1 MRNEIPADQIL
12 RCRWILTWKPI
23 DPTEI
28 EKHDGRTHKAK
39 ARLVI
44 LGYMDPKID
53 EVPRDSPTLN
63 KTSRMPTLQ
72 LVASYGWSLMSFD
85 FKAAFHQGQ
94 PQEGRT
100 IAVDPTPELRAAT
113 RMSAAEIGLLNK
125 GAYGL
130 IDAPYL
136 WYCALVN
143 ELMSLGME
151 MCPFDPC
158 LFVLRESSDSTCPGQ
173 LAGVLGIHV
182 DDGICGGN
190 EKFQEVLQKLES
202 KYPFGSKRFNPSLLR
217 V

>member
-1 MRNEIPADQIL
+1 
-12 RCRWILTWKPI
+12 
-23 DPTEI
+23 
-28 EKHDGRTHKAK
+28 
-39 ARLVI
+39 
-44 LGYMDPKID
+44 
-53 EVPRDSPTLN
+53 
-63 KTSRMPTLQ
+63 
-72 LVASYGWSLMSFD
+72 MSFD
-85 FKAAFHQGQ
+85 IKAAFLQGQ

-100 IAVDPTPELRAAT
+100 IAVEPTPELRAAM

-143 ELMSLGME
+143 ELTTLGME

-158 LFVLRESSDSTCPGQ
+158 LFVLRESNDSTCPGQ

-190 EKFQEVLQKLES
+190 EKFQEVLQ
-202 KYPFGSKRFNPSLLR
+202 N
-217 V
+217 